1 MIKEKNVSI
10 LWFLELLTRYTII
23 RCFSTIRSGGN
34 RERGIEGSWDGAAI
48 SRKSIPIRQGRGL
61 QRTGQGRRKLGIW
74 GEHLHCRYAD
84 LQMKLTFSAR
94 KGAV

>member
-1 MIKEKNVSI
+1 MIKEKNVFI

-23 RCFSTIRSGGN
+23 RCFTTIRSGGN

-61 QRTGQGRRKLGIW
+61 QRTGQGRRKLYLGVAPALSI
-74 GEHLHCRYAD
+74 CR
-84 LQMKLTFSAR
+84 LTDEAYFLS
-94 KGAV
+94 